1 MSFLNANSFV
11 IVLRFRLSGFHP
23 FTCDETDTDED
34 IERATLN
41 DKLDLDLIF
50 INTSQEALRLVTWA
64 LKKEP
69 RSVSIHTLRRDVA
82 RLLSATQWHI
92 LAQYPDIR
100 ALHTRA

>member
-1 MSFLNANSFV
+1 MSGALAWSLSPCKFLGDYSFG
-11 IVLRFRLSGFHP
+11 IDWLCRLSGFHP
-23 FTCDETDTDED
+23 FTCDETDTDDD

-69 RSVSIHTLRRDVA
+69 R
-82 RLLSATQWHI
+82 
-92 LAQYPDIR
+92 
-100 ALHTRA
+100 